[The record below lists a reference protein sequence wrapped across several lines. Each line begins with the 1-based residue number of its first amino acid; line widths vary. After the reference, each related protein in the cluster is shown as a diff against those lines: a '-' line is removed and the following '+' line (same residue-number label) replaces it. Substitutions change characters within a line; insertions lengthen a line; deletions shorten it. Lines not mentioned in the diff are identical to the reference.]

1 MDYHEKTVLLKNGKI
16 CTIRRGKES
25 DAELL
30 IEYLKVTAAETP
42 YLTRTLDE
50 CDIPLEEE
58 REIIREKNKADDAL
72 NLLAFVDG
80 RHAGNCAFNPA
91 DDGSMLSH
99 RCCIGIALCRE
110 FWGMGIGSALMEEI
124 LCAAKAA
131 GYERA
136 ELEVV
141 SDNEPAIALYRKF
154 GFETMGTIPEGIKY
168 KDGTYADF
176 LFMTKRL

>member
-1 MDYHEKTVLLKNGKI
+1 MEYTQKNVTLKNGRG
-16 CTIRRGKES
+16 CTIRRGEET

-30 IEYLKVTAAETP
+30 LAYLRATAAETP
-42 YLTRTLDE
+42 YLTRTPE
-50 CDIPLEEE
+50 ESDIPLEEE
-58 REIIREKNKADDAL
+58 RAIIREKNEEDGVL

-91 DDGSMLSH
+91 DDGSQTRH
-99 RCCIGIALCRE
+99 RCCIGIALYRE
-110 FWGMGIGSALMEEI
+110 FWGMGIGTVLMEEI
-124 LCAAKAA
+124 LAAAKAA

-141 SDNEPAIALYRKF
+141 SANAPAVALYRKF
-154 GFETMGTIPEGIKY
+154 GFETTGTVPEAVKY